1 MRSFRDS
8 IARPFRSLCTLRADV
23 TADYAT
29 LASGWR
35 LPLAGTPFQVSGFM
49 QSISLPLHLLRLRSF
64 HGAIRADPEDSC
76 AAYRR
81 RYRSNRDPRNGDLI
95 RKV

>member
-8 IARPFRSLCTLRADV
+8 IPLPFRSLCTLRADV
-23 TADYAT
+23 TVDYAT

-49 QSISLPLHLLRLRSF
+49 QSILLLLYLLRLRSF
-64 HGAIRADPEDSC
+64 HGAIGAVPAEPRLILFRTVPEP
-76 AAYRR
+76 ARR
-81 RYRSNRDPRNGDLI
+81 KS
-95 RKV
+95 